1 MAKLEATLLRSAGGP
16 LPMWVHDLVVGQEIT
31 LAQVAGLDDGRGGI
45 VTLGV
50 AEKDVPEVD
59 YKNVS
64 GHGYHALMKWDG
76 EFLHVSRRTKPKR
89 TTNGFLTAKGQPAPD
104 ELKLRPGE
112 SFRIAR
118 FLFTVLD
125 LNDSLPQSF
134 PYTTTTAKS
143 EDVVKSKPPTPP
155 VQPLPNFEMDRSVP
169 DMDVSVAPEQLVPYR
184 ERGRPIAGAR
194 PPQPHRKPVAE
205 GAPSAMALEEAE
217 VLRTPLVDSDNVING
232 LLEIV
237 DRFDPTRPA
246 EALDDLFRQAVRRT
260 VALESAA
267 ADVIV
272 IPETG
277 DPFPRGKDRLPWFS
291 RTFVRDA
298 VKKVGQNGGVLAG
311 FWKADAMVKTG
322 EFPVAGTGIR
332 ALSGVMPNSAPVIGK
347 ETTTSGVVKLSGPT
361 AGGAVPGWAVCA
373 PVPLRGASNEQL
385 ALYVSAPMPDNG
397 IERSDLSTDPGIAQA
412 QKVVLLFAKLYSA
425 LERMSRI
432 NARYQ
437 EAVGYLPRPVQRLL
451 NRVDYDA
458 QLAPRTLDV
467 TVLFCDLRGSCGVTG
482 GGNADLKAQWDS
494 VFQYALEQ
502 MSRAI
507 DDNGGVIGGFI
518 GDAVMGFW
526 GWPDPTPAA
535 AQIQRAVRAALSIR
549 QNFER
554 LRQKRSSPLANMRF
568 GIGLTHGPALVG
580 KLGNYD
586 MKKIDVFGPTVNRA
600 SRIEGMTK
608 RFGVEIIVDEAI
620 AAGLP
625 DPGIVDGRLRRLA
638 RVSPAGMDEAFGI
651 YHLLPGESHDAF
663 GLQDA
668 IYAAYDEALREFEE
682 GQNWER
688 AKIVLDRYRDRDG
701 PSQFLYDVIGQRSSA
716 PTDWLRDAEGKCYVK
731 MTDK

>member
-1 MAKLEATLLRSAGGP
+1 MAKLEGQLLRSTGGP
-16 LPMWVHDLVVGQEIT
+16 LPLWIHDLVVGQEIT

-50 AEKDVPEVD
+50 AEKDVPEID
-59 YKNVS
+59 FKNVS

-76 EFLHVSRRTKPKR
+76 EVLHVSRRVKPKR

-104 ELKLRPGE
+104 ELKLKPGD

-134 PYTTTTAKS
+134 PYQTAPAKT
-143 EDVVKSKPPTPP
+143 EDIVKPAAPKAAP
-155 VQPLPNFEMDRSVP
+155 PLPFGDTDRSEP
-169 DMDVSVAPEQLVPYR
+169 DLNVSVAPEQLVPFQA
-184 ERGRPIAGAR
+184 RGSRSSVKAALT
-194 PPQPHRKPVAE
+194 RKP
-205 GAPSAMALEEAE
+205 GADGGPSALALEEAE

-237 DRFDPTRPA
+237 DRFDPTRST
-246 EALDDLFRQAVRRT
+246 EALDDLFRQAVRRA

-272 IPETG
+272 IPMKG
-277 DPFPRGKDRLPWFS
+277 DPTPRGKDRLPWFS

-311 FWKADAMVKTG
+311 FWKADAMAKTG
-322 EFPVAGTGIR
+322 EFAATGSR
-332 ALSGVMPNSAPVIGK
+332 FGSGGVVPDSKESATSGVM
-347 ETTTSGVVKLSGPT
+347 KLPHNAT
-361 AGGAVPGWAVCA
+361 ASIPGWAVCA
-373 PVPLRGASNEQL
+373 PVPPRGANEDQL
-385 ALYVSAPMPDNG
+385 ALYVSAPMPDTG
-397 IERSDLSTDPGIAQA
+397 MGSDLGSDPGIAQA
-412 QKVVLLFAKLYSA
+412 QKVVLLFAKLYAA
-425 LERMSRI
+425 LEKMSRV

-451 NRVDYDA
+451 NRTDYDA

-467 TVLFCDLRGSCGVTG
+467 TVLFCDLRGSCGVAES
-482 GGNADLKAQWDS
+482 GNADLQAQWNG
-494 VFQYALEQ
+494 VFQNALEQ

-526 GWPDPTPAA
+526 GWPDPTPTPI
-535 AQIQRAVRAALSIR
+535 QVQRAARAALSIR

-554 LRQKRSSPLANMRF
+554 LRQHRHSPLSNMRI

-608 RFGVEIIVDEAI
+608 KFGVEIIVDEAF

-625 DPGIVDGRLRRLA
+625 DPRIVDGRLRRLA
-638 RVSPAGMDEAFGI
+638 RVSPAGMDDAFGI
-651 YHLLPGESHDAF
+651 YELMPSEMQDAF
-663 GLQDA
+663 GLKEA
-668 IYAAYDEALREFEE
+668 IFATFDEALHEFED
-682 GQNWER
+682 GHDWER
-688 AKIVLDRYRDRDG
+688 AKLVLERYRDRDG
-701 PSQFLYDVIGQRSSA
+701 PSQFLHDLIGNRVAA
-716 PTDWLRDAEGKCYVK
+716 PDDWLRDADRKCYVK
-731 MTDK
+731 LTDK